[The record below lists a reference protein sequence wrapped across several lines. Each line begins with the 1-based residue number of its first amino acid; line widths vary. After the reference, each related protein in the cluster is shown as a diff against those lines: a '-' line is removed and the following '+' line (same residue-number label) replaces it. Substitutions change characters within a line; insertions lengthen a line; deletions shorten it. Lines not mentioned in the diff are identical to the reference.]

1 MPKSPGMLAVAF
13 LGDVCLNDDYNN
25 FWQEGLKPFTQIAEL
40 LSKADLVVGNLECL
54 ARGDQDTNPLRP
66 YVLTAEP
73 ETLGYLKDLHLGLAC
88 LANNHIY
95 DNLDSG
101 FAKTVDLLE
110 AAGIAHTGASLEG
123 REDEP
128 FIFCSGG
135 LRIGILNYVTRDTNP
150 KRPAGAR
157 VELNWLTLDK
167 VEKDIRSLRN
177 EVDQVVIFPHWGG
190 RMEGSMY
197 PEPALRDLAYKLVD
211 LGADL
216 IVGHHSH
223 TLQPFEIY
231 RGKHIY
237 YSLGN
242 FCFSDVYKDG
252 IKSES
257 DYART
262 RRSMLLR
269 VDFRQGGYSVRHI
282 GLVNDGRKIRP
293 MVEGKL
299 RIPDLS
305 CRRPLLHRQ
314 PFWGLYF
321 FYEKNLYKIIRYFFA
336 NGRDPFTQLLRIKP
350 GYLWK
355 VARNFVI
362 TVKPKNG
369 NNSLGKSE
377 TAVKPVNDSEER
389 SEIL

>member
-1 MPKSPGMLAVAF
+1 MPKTPGMLAVAF

-54 ARGDQDTNPLRP
+54 ARGDQGTNPLKP
-66 YVLTAEP
+66 YTLTAVP
-73 ETLGYLKDLHLGLAC
+73 ETLGYLKDIRLGLAC

-101 FAKTVDLLE
+101 FAKTLDILE

-197 PEPALRDLAYKLVD
+197 PEPALKDLAYKLVD

-257 DYART
+257 DYLRT

-269 VDFRQGGYSVRHI
+269 VDFREGGYSVRHI
-282 GLVNDGRKIRP
+282 GLVNDGRQIRP
-293 MVEGKL
+293 LAEGEIKL
-299 RIPDLS
+299 RDLS
-305 CRRPLLHRQ
+305 GKKSLIHMQ
-314 PFWGLYF
+314 PFWSLYY
-321 FYEKNLYKIIRYFFA
+321 FYEKNFYKIFRYFFS
-336 NGRDPFTQLLRIKP
+336 NGRNPLQQLLRVKLDK
-350 GYLWK
+350 LWK
-355 VARNFVI
+355 GVHNIILTF
-362 TVKPKNG
+362 KQDSG
-369 NNSLGKSE
+369 NNS
-377 TAVKPVNDSEER
+377 R
-389 SEIL
+389 SKD